1 MNLNAH
7 DLFLIAAAIG
17 CASVLLT
24 VAFQLGQERAITM
37 FQART
42 DALTERSRQLQE
54 HLADAKRECEVLRA
68 DMEQMEQ
75 AQRPAPARERAA

>member
-17 CASVLLT
+17 CAGVLLT

-42 DALTERSRQLQE
+42 DALTERTRQLQE

-75 AQRPAPARERAA
+75 ARRPAPVRERAA